1 MDDNDQTPRPP
12 HKQSKGSR
20 GKQTRNLEAV
30 PDLAWP
36 SSELSAGSAE
46 DSSTT
51 ESHQSGRISPT
62 KQMMVLQDAEEPTL
76 FVDFGWPEDHMA
88 EDAEAMRDAIQ
99 PLADNRGILGH
110 SVSGTPRPRR
120 SAGTT
125 RHNVPVY

>member
-1 MDDNDQTPRPP
+1 MDDNDQTPRPS
-12 HKQSKGSR
+12 HKQSKGNR
-20 GKQTRNLEAV
+20 GKQTKTPEAV
-30 PDLAWP
+30 PDLARP
-36 SSELSAGSAE
+36 SSELSAGGTEDNSA
-46 DSSTT
+46 T

-110 SVSGTPRPRR
+110 SVSGTPRPGP

-125 RHNVPVY
+125 RHYMPVC